1 VFRAI
6 SIEKINKDVIVNSNC
21 WRKLDDKTMCR
32 SYNIFFNV
40 RKYYFNQHYDRS
52 HDGIYFINHR
62 KYIGEEVKE
71 MRKLNIL
78 RNYVGPAF
86 AFTALIVAQIA
97 STQFSLIYY
106 QDTIPEK
113 VKELKKQGE

>member
-1 VFRAI
+1 
-6 SIEKINKDVIVNSNC
+6 
-21 WRKLDDKTMCR
+21 
-32 SYNIFFNV
+32 
-40 RKYYFNQHYDRS
+40 
-52 HDGIYFINHR
+52 
-62 KYIGEEVKE
+62 

-113 VKELKKQGE
+113 VKELKKQEK